1 MDYQSIDWNGIW
13 KDRYEKNVELRGRG
27 ECATVWESK
36 KKAEEFLF
44 QSEQNPGRISNVI
57 NVLQPGPGSTVLD
70 IGAGPG
76 TLAVPLANLAGQV
89 TAVEPAA
96 GMTEVMKEYAAKK
109 GISNLTVI
117 QKRWEDIDPAADLN
131 GPYDIVFACHSLG
144 MPDIRQAIEK
154 MTAVASKR
162 IFLFWFGGITSW
174 EKPMVDLWP
183 KLHGKEYIPGPKAD
197 VLFNVLWSM
206 GIIPDVASGH
216 LDHTRLYPDIS
227 SAMAD
232 LRVQFGISTPV
243 QESIIRAYLD
253 DVMIRKNGQ
262 FSLPG
267 TTTGVRLSW
276 EV

>member
-13 KDRYEKNVELRGRG
+13 KEHYDKNVELRGRG

-44 QSEQNPGRISNVI
+44 QSEQNPGRISDVI
-57 NVLQPGPGSTVLD
+57 EVLQPFPGSKVLD
-70 IGAGPG
+70 VGAGPG
-76 TLAVPLANLAGQV
+76 TLAVPLARIAGKV

-96 GMTEVMKEYAAKK
+96 GMTEVMKEYAAKN

-117 QKRWEDIDPAADLN
+117 QKRWEDIDPATDLD

-144 MPDIRQAIEK
+144 MPDIRRAIEK
-154 MTAVASKR
+154 MTDVASKR
-162 IFLFWFGGITSW
+162 IFLFWFGGITTW

-183 KLHGKEYIPGPKAD
+183 KLHEKEYHPGPKAD

-206 GIIPDVASGH
+206 GIVPDVASGQ
-216 LDHTRLYPDIS
+216 LDYARFYTDIS
-227 SAMAD
+227 SAVID
-232 LRVQFGISTPV
+232 LKEQFGISTRE
-243 QESIIRAYLD
+243 QESILRAYLE

-262 FSLPG
+262 FFLPG
-267 TTTGVRLSW
+267 TTIGVRLSW

>member
-13 KDRYEKNVELRGRG
+13 KDRYEKNVESRERG

-57 NVLQPGPGSTVLD
+57 NVLQPGPGSTILD

-76 TLAVPLANLAGQV
+76 TLAVPLASLAGQV

-109 GISNLTVI
+109 GISNLKVI
-117 QKRWEDIDPAADLN
+117 HKRWEDIDPAADLN

-144 MPDIRQAIEK
+144 MPDIRKAIEK

-162 IFLFWFGGITSW
+162 IFLFWFGGITTW

-183 KLHGKEYIPGPKAD
+183 KLHGKEYHSGPKAD

-206 GIIPDVASGH
+206 GIVPDVASGQ

-227 SAMAD
+227 SAVVD
-232 LRVQFGISTPV
+232 FKEQFGISTRE
-243 QESIIRAYLD
+243 QESILWQYLD
-253 DVMIRKNGQ
+253 AVMIRKNGQ

-267 TTTGVRLSW
+267 TTIGVRLSW